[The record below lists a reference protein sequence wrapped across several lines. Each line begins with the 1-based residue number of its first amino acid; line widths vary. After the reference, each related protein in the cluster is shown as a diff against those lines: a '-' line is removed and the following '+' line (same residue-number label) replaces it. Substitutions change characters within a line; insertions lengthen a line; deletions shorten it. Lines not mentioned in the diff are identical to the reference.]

1 MKKTTAYTRI
11 FSLVIA
17 LVMLICS
24 VPINTVSSEDSDIYI
39 IHKGEAVSE
48 IVLSFDEK
56 ETIYLSD
63 SNSESYQWQIFNA
76 DSSDWVDIYGQTA
89 SSCEISY
96 NLVEKFLQSD
106 NTTDIRCEVT
116 NGTNVTESHSVK
128 VTIIEEALPIEQ
140 VEPIKPAEP
149 IAPIKKESPAV
160 LEDVNTAAADSEFIT
175 YTVTIKYLYNNESP
189 DMVGSVAN
197 DYIATI
203 AKGTGLDAEVSSPVR
218 TGYEAYIATESDWD
232 STANCWF
239 NGVDE
244 NTLTKGES
252 LKLNIESISE
262 NHIYYVVYLP
272 QPAEYHIS
280 TYYQNK
286 YDDFYSFGNS
296 IIKEAPVG
304 SVISVSTDLGNQLD
318 GFIMLDY
325 DDTTVAADGSTVLE
339 IYYDREYHLINFELD
354 GGHGVEPVYAR
365 YETDFRIAAP
375 SKAGYTFDHWE
386 VANDS
391 LTEKQREKAEEIASN
406 LKAGL
411 AVPIPDFDITFK
423 AKWVAAD
430 ATYNV
435 IYWKENANTNENSN
449 DSDYSYWGT
458 VTMNATSGDYVTFDP
473 NADEFNI
480 ENLEFSSD
488 VVQEEVP
495 SNEIGDRFTVEY
507 SKIDTRYEYDYFVFD
522 EEKSEISAT
531 VMGDNSTVINVYYKR
546 RTYDLKFY
554 YARVQ
559 SGDLVPYKNMRP
571 NSRGILSD
579 GDYIVWYHISNNQSD
594 RVLTTEQNNENK
606 LVLSKNQNDKDA
618 YTLNFQHVSGDTY
631 YVTDERGYYLEIGA
645 GSSNFTSGEKTVEI
659 TWVENPGCWRIGQN
673 GQWLNQHGGRHVT
686 HAGGYG
692 VSDDPGNNLSISK
705 KLDTP
710 DYSEIGKYQLA
721 SATTNTTPQS
731 MTWGYSVS
739 SLPEIS
745 DSRYTY
751 GYDIIDGYK
760 YHYLTVN
767 NVKYNQ
773 IITDLWPTGVVPT
786 SGSYST
792 PEWAPVDGCKYRTIK
807 GDNATLKVYTTLSAE
822 IINEPDDPDA
832 TRFVAWWANETLN
845 DQYFHIYYSAI
856 PNEETNTE
864 LHEGR
869 EYVKQPLIT
878 YKMAYNTWTQI
889 TPYEY
894 YGVKLEKSYI
904 ANEKPGSVTNATQN
918 STFYYTRNPHIVS
931 FYNVGNNIKDAHLVY
946 GQRISAAE
954 PITKEVMESNHY
966 PASYEK
972 GAYSFVGWSYSP
984 SAYVPVEWDSGKT
997 MDDADLSVYA
1007 YWEKV
1012 THNVKF
1018 YETYNDMKNSAAIP
1032 DGENANNDVD
1042 VPHGEPVNYP
1052 STISREGYDFVGWF
1066 YIDEETNEKVAFLPN
1081 NMPVNKDLKIYAE
1094 WIADKMIRYTI
1105 HYIGADAQKDANG
1118 EYLLSNGK
1126 YVLDMSTS
1134 RQIADDTTGQLQ
1146 DGRTKTFSAKALPEL
1161 WADYNKGYFPE
1172 LASHA
1177 IMFAEDTNITDP
1189 TVTITKVNMD
1199 GSPYTEGN
1207 TDYTYTVD
1215 YTFYYI
1221 HLANVK
1227 YTVKYINAAT
1237 GDNKFKNENGGIETV
1252 EEVKKL
1258 TEEAVTTER
1267 FKMIDMYVPDEYQKR
1282 IVLTAYPDKNV
1293 IKFYYTENE
1302 SPMFLVEHLTENLD
1316 GTWTIQSR
1324 EFSTGNVGDIVS
1336 RQTNEYK
1343 GHQFDANAVW
1353 VNTQGKPLE
1362 ENQEGDN
1369 WVTEY
1374 TEQDGKYHASG
1385 TLESGKILV
1394 LRFYYTLTVHD
1405 YKIEHKILGTDEWL
1419 FGTEEASTQK
1429 GQGKYGERYIGT
1441 AMERAGYYV
1450 DGSKTD
1456 ASRLTQSKIITND
1469 SELNVITFYYVSEP
1483 VEINYRIVV
1492 NGVVGTN
1499 IDGCY
1504 VTPSLNSANAHAGS
1518 VSGSVPHIADTYYFV
1533 GWFTDEACT
1542 DSVPDNWV
1550 DDSGKITPM
1559 AVDGIIKEA
1568 TYYAKAEPRK
1578 LTITKKGDVQ
1588 DNETF
1593 LFNVK
1598 NTSKNIDMVV
1608 AVTGKGSA
1616 TIEYI
1621 PSGEYTVTELDD
1633 WSWKYE
1639 STAAK
1644 NIQVLATDS
1653 AVTVEFTNT
1662 RNDNKLLG
1670 DETNINNKF

>member
-24 VPINTVSSEDSDIYI
+24 VPINTVSSENSDIYI

-48 IVLSFDEK
+48 IVLSVDEK

-128 VTIIEEALPIEQ
+128 VTIIEEALPIERA
-140 VEPIKPAEP
+140 EPIKPAEP

-160 LEDVNTAAADSEFIT
+160 LEDVNTVAADSEFIT

-189 DMVGSVAN
+189 DMAGSVAN

-304 SVISVSTDLGNQLD
+304 SVISISTDLGNQLD

-391 LTEKQREKAEEIASN
+391 LTEQQREKAEEIASN

-458 VTMNATSGDYVTFDP
+458 VTMNATSGAYVTFDP

-480 ENLEFSSD
+480 ENLEFSSE

-495 SNEIGDRFTVEY
+495 SNGKY
-507 SKIDTRYEYDYFVFD
+507 SKIDKRYEYEYFVFN

-531 VMGDNSTVINVYYKR
+531 VTGDNSTVINVYYKR

-554 YARVQ
+554 YARRSVNQ
-559 SGDLVPYKNMRP
+559 TPVAVYLKNMKLDDDSFLP
-571 NSRGILSD
+571 DGSYVVWFKNSNTHSIITNTSTSD
-579 GDYIVWYHISNNQSD
+579 GKLSLNG
-594 RVLTTEQNNENK
+594 NK
-606 LVLSKNQNDKDA
+606 YSTNP
-618 YTLNFQHVSGDTY
+618 YTLNFERIGTTNQY
-631 YVTDERGYYLEIGA
+631 YVMDVNNKYLTIGA
-645 GSSNFTSGEKTVEI
+645 ATASFVNTPTPITVEYNVQEDY
-659 TWVENPGCWRIGQN
+659 WSLGFNGYRINQYGGSGANVAAGWN
-673 GQWLNQHGGRHVT
+673 GFGTGSHL
-686 HAGGYG
+686 
-692 VSDDPGNNLSISK
+692 NLSQK
-705 KLDTP
+705 HDTP
-710 DYSEIGKYQLA
+710 EYVYTYQLA
-721 SATTNTTPQS
+721 EKTQDKQPEN
-731 MTWGYSVS
+731 MNWIYNVESV
-739 SLPEIS
+739 PEI
-745 DSRYTY
+745 DSELYTLGEEIIEDY
-751 GYDIIDGYK
+751 LYYYFVLEDI
-760 YHYLTVN
+760 
-767 NVKYNQ
+767 KYNQ
-773 IITDLWPTGVVPT
+773 IISQEWPKGVVKKT
-786 SGSYST
+786 GAYST
-792 PEWAPVDGCKYRTIK
+792 PEWAPVDGCKYRTVN

-832 TRFVAWWANETLN
+832 TRFVAWWTGHSIE
-845 DQYFHIYYSAI
+845 DQTFHIYYSSI
-856 PNEETNTE
+856 PGEEFGDFTKQDDIV
-864 LHEGR
+864 
-869 EYVKQPLIT
+869 YV
-878 YKMAYNTWTQI
+878 MAYNGWTQV
-889 TPYEY
+889 TPYDY
-894 YGVKLEKSYI
+894 YGVTLHGTYPTD
-904 ANEKPGSVTNATQN
+904 KPGEGTGSDPNLNQHTY
-918 STFYYTRNPHIVS
+918 YYTRNPHIVS

-972 GAYSFVGWSYSP
+972 NAYSFVGWSYSP

-1012 THNVKF
+1012 THNVTF
-1018 YETYNDMKNSAAIP
+1018 YETYNDMKKGEIL
-1032 DGENANNDVD
+1032 DGENADNDVN

-1105 HYIGADAQKDANG
+1105 HYVGADAQKDENG

-1177 IMFAEDTNITDP
+1177 IMFAEDTNITDS

-1215 YTFYYI
+1215 YTFYYV
-1221 HLANVK
+1221 HLADVE

-1252 EEVKKL
+1252 DEYKEL
-1258 TEEAVTTER
+1258 TDEAVTTER
-1267 FKMIDMYVPDEYQKR
+1267 FKMIQKYVPDEYQKR

-1324 EFSTGNVGDIVS
+1324 EFSTGNVGEPVS
-1336 RQTNEYK
+1336 RHTNEYT
-1343 GHQFDANAVW
+1343 GHQFDANAAW

-1362 ENQEGDN
+1362 ENQESDN

-1374 TEQDGKYHASG
+1374 TEQDGKYYASG
-1385 TLESGKILV
+1385 TLESEKILV

-1405 YKIEHKILGTDEWL
+1405 YTIEHKILKNNGTYEWL

-1456 ASRLTQSKIITND
+1456 ASRLTQSKIITNE
-1469 SELNVITFYYVSEP
+1469 SKLNVITFYYVSEP

-1568 TYYAKAEPRK
+1568 TYYAKVEPRK

-1593 LFNVK
+1593 MFNVK
-1598 NTSKNIDMVV
+1598 NIEKNIDMVV

-1621 PSGEYTVTELDD
+1621 PSGEYTITELDD

>member
-1 MKKTTAYTRI
+1 MKKTIAYTRI

-39 IHKGEAVSE
+39 IHKGEAVAE
-48 IVLSFDEK
+48 IVLSVDEK

-106 NTTDIRCEVT
+106 NTTDIRCEVI

-128 VTIIEEALPIEQ
+128 VTIVEEALPIEQ
-140 VEPIKPAEP
+140 AEPVKPAEP

-160 LEDVNTAAADSEFIT
+160 LEDVNTVAADSEFIT

-203 AKGTGLDAEVSSPVR
+203 AKGTALDAEVSSPVR

-286 YDDFYSFGNS
+286 YDDFYSFGTS
-296 IIKEAPVG
+296 IIKKAPVG
-304 SVISVSTDLGNQLD
+304 SVISTSTDLGIQPK

-386 VANDS
+386 VASDS
-391 LTEKQREKAEEIASN
+391 LSEQQLTEAENIALA
-406 LKAGL
+406 LKNGL
-411 AVPIPDFDITFK
+411 AVPIPDFDITFE

-480 ENLEFSSD
+480 ENLDFSSE

-495 SNEIGDRFTVEY
+495 SNGKY
-507 SKIDTRYEYDYFVFD
+507 SKIDKRYEYEYFVFNED
-522 EEKSEISAT
+522 KSEISAT
-531 VMGDNSTVINVYYKR
+531 VTGDNSTVINVYYKR

-554 YARVQ
+554 YARR
-559 SGDLVPYKNMRP
+559 SYYNNMSP
-571 NSRGILSD
+571 DSSGILPD
-579 GDYIVWYHISNNQSD
+579 GDYIVWYEVSD
-594 RVLTTEQNNENK
+594 NDNECVLTNEQNNERK
-606 LVLSKNQNDKDA
+606 LILRNGPYDEDA
-618 YTLNFQHVSGDTY
+618 YMLNFQHVSGDTY
-631 YVTDERGYYLEIGA
+631 YVTDERGYYLEIGD

-686 HAGGYG
+686 QAG
-692 VSDDPGNNLSISK
+692 
-705 KLDTP
+705 
-710 DYSEIGKYQLA
+710 
-721 SATTNTTPQS
+721 
-731 MTWGYSVS
+731 GYSVS
-739 SLPEIS
+739 DDAGNNLIITKKLDSPEDAYTYQLAEKTQNTQPENMNWIYNVESVPEI
-745 DSRYTY
+745 DSELYTLGEEIIEDY
-751 GYDIIDGYK
+751 LYYYFVLEDI
-760 YHYLTVN
+760 
-767 NVKYNQ
+767 KYNQ
-773 IITDLWPTGVVPT
+773 IISQEWPKGVVKRT
-786 SGSYST
+786 GDYST
-792 PEWAPVDGCKYRTIK
+792 PEWAPVDGCKYRTVN

-832 TRFVAWWANETLN
+832 TRFVAWWTGHSIE
-845 DQYFHIYYSAI
+845 DQTFHIYYSSI
-856 PNEETNTE
+856 PGEEVGDYTKQDDIV
-864 LHEGR
+864 
-869 EYVKQPLIT
+869 YV
-878 YKMAYNTWTQI
+878 MAYNGWTQV
-889 TPYEY
+889 TPYNY
-894 YGVKLEKSYI
+894 YGVTLHGTYPTDQ
-904 ANEKPGSVTNATQN
+904 PGEGTGSDPNLNQHTY
-918 STFYYTRNPHIVS
+918 YYTRNPHIVS

-972 GAYSFVGWSYSP
+972 DAYSFVGWSYSP

-1032 DGENANNDVD
+1032 DGENADNDVD

-1066 YIDEETNEKVAFLPN
+1066 YIDEETNEKAAFLPN

-1105 HYIGADAQKDANG
+1105 HYVGAEAQMDANG

-1146 DGRTKTFSAKALPEL
+1146 DGRTRTFSAKALPEL

-1215 YTFYYI
+1215 YTFYYV

-1237 GDNKFKNENGGIETV
+1237 GDNKFKTENGGIETV
-1252 EEVKKL
+1252 DEVKKL

-1267 FKMIDMYVPDEYQKR
+1267 FEMINMYVPDEYQKR

-1324 EFSTGNVGDIVS
+1324 EFSTGNVGDTVS
-1336 RQTNEYK
+1336 RHTNEYT
-1343 GHQFDANAVW
+1343 GHQFDANAAW

-1362 ENQEGDN
+1362 ENLKGDN

-1374 TEQDGKYHASG
+1374 TEKDGKYHASG

-1405 YKIEHKILGTDEWL
+1405 YKIEHKILKNNGTYEWL

-1429 GQGKYGERYIGT
+1429 GKGKYGERYIGT

-1456 ASRLTQSKIITND
+1456 ASRLTQSKIITNNSD
-1469 SELNVITFYYVSEP
+1469 FNVITFYYVSEP

-1542 DSVPDNWV
+1542 DPVSDNWV

-1568 TYYAKAEPRK
+1568 TYYAKVEPRK

>member
-39 IHKGEAVSE
+39 IHKGEAVAE
-48 IVLSFDEK
+48 IVLSVDEK
-56 ETIYLSD
+56 ETIYLID
-63 SNSESYQWQIFNA
+63 SNSELYQWQIFNA

-128 VTIIEEALPIEQ
+128 VTIVKKALPIERA
-140 VEPIKPAEP
+140 EPIKPAEP

-239 NGVDE
+239 NGVAE

-304 SVISVSTDLGNQLD
+304 SVISVSTDLGNQID

-365 YETDFRIAAP
+365 YETDFRIAVP
-375 SKAGYTFDHWE
+375 EKAGYRFIGWIPLNDGLTSE
-386 VANDS
+386 QQATANILADE
-391 LTEKQREKAEEIASN
+391 LTHGN
-406 LKAGL
+406 
-411 AVPIPDFDITFK
+411 AVPIPDFDITFE
-423 AKWVAAD
+423 AQWEATDV
-430 ATYNV
+430 TYNV
-435 IYWKENANTNENSN
+435 IFWLQNPDEPTKYDYLTYDEYNAVSEQKISSDAYYHALPNDIADSEYYQYSSEKTIAENGIN
-449 DSDYSYWGT
+449 GIT
-458 VTMNATSGDYVTFDP
+458 VSGD
-473 NADEFNI
+473 
-480 ENLEFSSD
+480 SS
-488 VVQEEVP
+488 
-495 SNEIGDRFTVEY
+495 S
-507 SKIDTRYEYDYFVFD
+507 
-522 EEKSEISAT
+522 
-531 VMGDNSTVINVYYKR
+531 VINVYYDRKV
-546 RTYDLKFY
+546 YFIKFY
-554 YARVQ
+554 YARKTTGSSYYYIPDNTNGASNNGGTMANARWVY
-559 SGDLVPYKNMRP
+559 SGSTIEPT
-571 NSRGILSD
+571 LSD
-579 GDYIVWYHISNNQSD
+579 KYLKQTEIVGNYTYYYFKISARYGQNISEIWPSSPLADCGNYKFVSWSTQYGSGYHTSNANKNIKGVYSIFDKNIILDPYNEQAHFMVSYWRASNIGDIYNYRYNIYY
-594 RVLTTEQNNENK
+594 EN
-606 LVLSKNQNDKDA
+606 LPPDSPSEYTLVNSLDPVLSTDNLAENQTPLTCKGVTFSHKTGENMNFVNLYYKRNRHTIEFYNYNKTIDSKSQILMFGQSFNDVNVPTEEEMEA
-618 YTLNFQHVSGDTY
+618 NY
-631 YVTDERGYYLEIGA
+631 YPDEFE
-645 GSSNFTSGEKTVEI
+645 
-659 TWVENPGCWRIGQN
+659 
-673 GQWLNQHGGRHVT
+673 
-686 HAGGYG
+686 
-692 VSDDPGNNLSISK
+692 
-705 KLDTP
+705 
-710 DYSEIGKYQLA
+710 
-721 SATTNTTPQS
+721 
-731 MTWGYSVS
+731 
-739 SLPEIS
+739 
-745 DSRYTY
+745 
-751 GYDIIDGYK
+751 
-760 YHYLTVN
+760 N
-767 NVKYNQ
+767 NVYEFGGWFVDPLC
-773 IITDLWPTGVVPT
+773 IIPFDWNG
-786 SGSYST
+786 
-792 PEWAPVDGCKYRTIK
+792 
-807 GDNATLKVYTTLSAE
+807 
-822 IINEPDDPDA
+822 
-832 TRFVAWWANETLN
+832 
-845 DQYFHIYYSAI
+845 
-856 PNEETNTE
+856 
-864 LHEGR
+864 
-869 EYVKQPLIT
+869 
-878 YKMAYNTWTQI
+878 
-889 TPYEY
+889 
-894 YGVKLEKSYI
+894 
-904 ANEKPGSVTNATQN
+904 
-918 STFYYTRNPHIVS
+918 
-931 FYNVGNNIKDAHLVY
+931 
-946 GQRISAAE
+946 
-954 PITKEVMESNHY
+954 
-966 PASYEK
+966 
-972 GAYSFVGWSYSP
+972 
-984 SAYVPVEWDSGKT
+984 T
-997 MDDADLSVYA
+997 MDDYNVKVYA
-1007 YWEKV
+1007 KWNKK

-1032 DGENANNDVD
+1032 DGENADNDVD

-1118 EYLLSNGK
+1118 EYLLSDGK

-1134 RQIADDTTGQLQ
+1134 RKIADDTTGQLQ
-1146 DGRTKTFSAKALPEL
+1146 DGRTRTFSAKALPEL

-1207 TDYTYTVD
+1207 TDYTYTVE
-1215 YTFYYI
+1215 YTFYYV
-1221 HLANVK
+1221 HLANVE

-1237 GDNKFKNENGGIETV
+1237 GDNQFKTENGGIETV
-1252 EEVKKL
+1252 DEVKKL
-1258 TEEAVTTER
+1258 TDEAVTTER
-1267 FKMIDMYVPDEYQKR
+1267 FEMINMYVPDEYQKR
-1282 IVLTAYPDKNV
+1282 LVLTAYPDKNV

-1324 EFSTGNVGDIVS
+1324 EFSTGNVGDTVS
-1336 RQTNEYK
+1336 RHTNEYT

-1353 VNTQGKPLE
+1353 VNTQGKTLE
-1362 ENQEGDN
+1362 NNLEGDN

-1374 TEQDGKYHASG
+1374 TEQDGEYRASG
-1385 TLESGKILV
+1385 KLESGKILV

-1405 YKIEHKILGTDEWL
+1405 YKIEHRILGTDEWL
-1419 FGTEEASTQK
+1419 FGTEADSTQK

-1441 AMERAGYYV
+1441 AMEKAGYYV

-1492 NGVVGTN
+1492 NGAVGTN

-1568 TYYAKAEPRK
+1568 TYYAKVEPRK
-1578 LTITKKGDVQ
+1578 LIITKKGDVQ

-1598 NTSKNIDMVV
+1598 NIEKNIDMVV

-1621 PSGEYTVTELDD
+1621 PSGEYTITELDD

>member
-1 MKKTTAYTRI
+1 MRQ
-11 FSLVIA
+11 LQ
-17 LVMLICS
+17 
-24 VPINTVSSEDSDIYI
+24 
-39 IHKGEAVSE
+39 G
-48 IVLSFDEK
+48 
-56 ETIYLSD
+56 
-63 SNSESYQWQIFNA
+63 
-76 DSSDWVDIYGQTA
+76 
-89 SSCEISY
+89 
-96 NLVEKFLQSD
+96 NLPKA
-106 NTTDIRCEVT
+106 CC
-116 NGTNVTESHSVK
+116 
-128 VTIIEEALPIEQ
+128 
-140 VEPIKPAEP
+140 
-149 IAPIKKESPAV
+149 
-160 LEDVNTAAADSEFIT
+160 
-175 YTVTIKYLYNNESP
+175 
-189 DMVGSVAN
+189 
-197 DYIATI
+197 
-203 AKGTGLDAEVSSPVR
+203 R
-218 TGYEAYIATESDWD
+218 TPRE
-232 STANCWF
+232 
-239 NGVDE
+239 VDE
-244 NTLTKGES
+244 
-252 LKLNIESISE
+252 
-262 NHIYYVVYLP
+262 
-272 QPAEYHIS
+272 A
-280 TYYQNK
+280 
-286 YDDFYSFGNS
+286 DDVHSCFFSKRVFRDAL
-296 IIKEAPVG
+296 IKEAPVG

-391 LTEKQREKAEEIASN
+391 LTEQQREKAEEIASN

-480 ENLEFSSD
+480 ENLEFSSE

-495 SNEIGDRFTVEY
+495 SNGKY
-507 SKIDTRYEYDYFVFD
+507 SKIDKRYEYEYFVFN
-522 EEKSEISAT
+522 EEKSEISST

-554 YARVQ
+554 YARRSVNQ
-559 SGDLVPYKNMRP
+559 TPVAIYLKNMKLDDDSFLP
-571 NSRGILSD
+571 DGSYVVWFKNSSTHSIITNTSSSD
-579 GDYIVWYHISNNQSD
+579 GKLSLNGNSYSTNPYTLKFERIGTTNQYYVMDANNKYLTIGAATASFVDTPTPITVEYHVQEDYWSLGFNGYHINQ
-594 RVLTTEQNNENK
+594 
-606 LVLSKNQNDKDA
+606 
-618 YTLNFQHVSGDTY
+618 YGGSGANVAAGWNGFDT
-631 YVTDERGYYLEIGA
+631 
-645 GSSNFTSGEKTVEI
+645 GSH
-659 TWVENPGCWRIGQN
+659 
-673 GQWLNQHGGRHVT
+673 L
-686 HAGGYG
+686 
-692 VSDDPGNNLSISK
+692 NLSQ

-710 DYSEIGKYQLA
+710 EYVYTCQLA
-721 SATTNTTPQS
+721 EKTQDKQPEN
-731 MTWGYSVS
+731 MNWIYNVESV
-739 SLPEIS
+739 PEI
-745 DSRYTY
+745 DSELYTLGEEIIGDY
-751 GYDIIDGYK
+751 LYYYFVLEDI
-760 YHYLTVN
+760 
-767 NVKYNQ
+767 KYNQ
-773 IITDLWPTGVVPT
+773 IISQEWPKGVVKKT
-786 SGSYST
+786 GAYST
-792 PEWAPVDGCKYRTIK
+792 PEWAPVDGCKYRTVN

-832 TRFVAWWANETLN
+832 TRFVAWWTDHSIE
-845 DQYFHIYYSAI
+845 DQTFHIYYSSI
-856 PNEETNTE
+856 PGEESGDFTKQDDIV
-864 LHEGR
+864 
-869 EYVKQPLIT
+869 YV
-878 YKMAYNTWTQI
+878 MAYNGWTQV
-889 TPYEY
+889 TPYDY
-894 YGVKLEKSYI
+894 YGVTLHGTYPTDQ
-904 ANEKPGSVTNATQN
+904 PGEGTGSDPNLNQHTY
-918 STFYYTRNPHIVS
+918 YYTRNPHIVS

-1032 DGENANNDVD
+1032 DGENADNDVD

-1221 HLANVK
+1221 HLANVE

-1237 GDNKFKNENGGIETV
+1237 GDNKFKNENGGTETV
-1252 EEVKKL
+1252 DEVKKS

-1282 IVLTAYPDKNV
+1282 IVLTAYPDKNI

-1316 GTWTIQSR
+1316 GTWTIQLR

-1362 ENQEGDN
+1362 DNLDGDN

-1385 TLESGKILV
+1385 TLEGGKILV

-1456 ASRLTQSKIITND
+1456 ASRLTQSKIITNE

-1621 PSGEYTVTELDD
+1621 PSGDYTVTELDD